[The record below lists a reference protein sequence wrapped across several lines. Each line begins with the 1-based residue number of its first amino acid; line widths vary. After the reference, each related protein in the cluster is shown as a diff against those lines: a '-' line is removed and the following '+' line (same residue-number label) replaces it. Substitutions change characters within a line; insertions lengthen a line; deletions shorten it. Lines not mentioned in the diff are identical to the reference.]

1 LLSDVIIPCP
11 FCAKKYKLN
20 ADLLAFDQYGNR
32 IEGKNL
38 SCGNCNQKWWQSAD
52 IYYQNFA
59 GIKNERT
66 NERTSE
72 RTFTAKEPP
81 QNFGRIDNYPE
92 NLASYSSDRRRPQNQ
107 QQSSVFLSRPVILW
121 SGLLV
126 VLVMVISLCGFYLS
140 KSPAG
145 VKYFEETYNKL
156 HATISGLI
164 RHNVKAGLIVQNINY
179 TIQQSEGKNQVVV
192 WGEVVN
198 SNKAVAV
205 IPPLQ
210 ILVWGACP
218 VPSPAQPN
226 QAAPHP
232 DRCVRLTWEY
242 QWPNN
247 QVMPGEKAVFQTLS
261 HLEDGIQIQNVDVVV
276 P

>member
-1 LLSDVIIPCP
+1 MLSNVIIPCP

-52 IYYQNFA
+52 IYYQSFA
-59 GIKNERT
+59 NIKNERS
-66 NERTSE
+66 NEHVSE
-72 RTFTAKEPP
+72 RTFSAKESP
-81 QNFGRIDNYPE
+81 QDFGRIDMYPQH
-92 NLASYSSDRRRPQNQ
+92 LASYGSDRRRPQRQ
-107 QQSSVFLSRPVILW
+107 QRSSVLLSRPVVLW
-121 SGLLV
+121 YGLLV
-126 VLVMVISLCGFYLS
+126 VLVVVISFCGFYLS

-145 VKYFEETYNKL
+145 IQYFEETYNKL
-156 HATISGLI
+156 HAKLSSLI

-179 TIQQSEGKNQVVV
+179 TIQQNEDKKQVVV

-198 SNKAVAV
+198 SNAAVAV
-205 IPPLQ
+205 VPPLQ

-218 VPSPAQPN
+218 VSGQSSSL
-226 QAAPHP
+226 HP

-247 QVMPGEKAVFQTLS
+247 QIMPGEKAVFQTLS
-261 HLEDGIQIQNVDVVV
+261 RLEDGIQIQDVDVVV

>member
-1 LLSDVIIPCP
+1 MLSDVIIPCP

-72 RTFTAKEPP
+72 RTFTATEPP

-92 NLASYSSDRRRPQNQ
+92 NLSSYASDRRRPQSQ
-107 QQSSVFLSRPVILW
+107 RQSSVFLNRPVILW

-126 VLVMVISLCGFYLS
+126 ILVMVISLCGFYLS

-145 VKYFEETYNKL
+145 VKYFEETYN
-156 HATISGLI
+156 
-164 RHNVKAGLIVQNINY
+164 
-179 TIQQSEGKNQVVV
+179 QSK
-192 WGEVVN
+192 
-198 SNKAVAV
+198 
-205 IPPLQ
+205 
-210 ILVWGACP
+210 
-218 VPSPAQPN
+218 
-226 QAAPHP
+226 
-232 DRCVRLTWEY
+232 
-242 QWPNN
+242 
-247 QVMPGEKAVFQTLS
+247 
-261 HLEDGIQIQNVDVVV
+261 
-276 P
+276 